1 MGEKEGREE
10 GEIGRGEMAEGMNG
24 MHSVNAMHTPQ
35 FMFQYLE
42 GISKVMI
49 VDFDAHQVSL
59 WSHDCTVSGVKGQS
73 TNTLRHYTHHTH
85 TYHIHHTHSP
95 HHRVMV
101 MNEISLTMTKYSS
114 LTCTTSGFI
123 LTTEKLKV
131 RGGEGRGG
139 T

>member
-10 GEIGRGEMAEGMNG
+10 GEIGRGEMAEGMND
-24 MHSVNAMHTPQ
+24 MHSVNSMHTPQ
-35 FMFQYLE
+35 FMFRYLE

-59 WSHDCTVSGVKGQS
+59 WSQDCTVSGVKGQS

-85 TYHIHHTHSP
+85 TRHIHHTHSP

-114 LTCTTSGFI
+114 
-123 LTTEKLKV
+123 
-131 RGGEGRGG
+131 
-139 T
+139 

>member
-24 MHSVNAMHTPQ
+24 MHSVNSMHTPQ

-59 WSHDCTVSGVKGQS
+59 WSHDYRVSGVTKVVVQIHS
-73 TNTLRHYTHHTH
+73 DTTHIT
-85 TYHIHHTHSP
+85 HTHSP

-114 LTCTTSGFI
+114 
-123 LTTEKLKV
+123 
-131 RGGEGRGG
+131 
-139 T
+139 

>member
-1 MGEKEGREE
+1 
-10 GEIGRGEMAEGMNG
+10 

-59 WSHDCTVSGVKGQS
+59 WSHDCTVSEVKGRS

-85 TYHIHHTHSP
+85 THHTHSP
-95 HHRVMV
+95 H
-101 MNEISLTMTKYSS
+101 T
-114 LTCTTSGFI
+114 
-123 LTTEKLKV
+123 LTTPQGNGHERDFLNDDKV
-131 RGGEGRGG
+131 FIIDMYNKWIYPNDREAKGEGRGGEGRYIGQML
-139 T
+139 